1 MSRRKAHSEESSL
14 ELLLD
19 TMCNTFGGVMFI
31 AISLL
36 VIISVMTKDMPQQN
50 EETADMATL
59 QQEIESLQKIYADLL
74 KELQLK
80 AEQIKLRKSDK
91 TQEKYQE
98 LLMIMQLVK
107 ETKLKIEAAQLADK
121 TLTVSILKTNKILDE
136 LKKETASQEQELE
149 KIQKDL
155 LTAQEKLAKL
165 TENERNAVQLAFR
178 VMERSDRAP
187 FFLML
192 NKEMVYPVG
201 PWKSDGQKDQIDK
214 AVSVTNYQYQ
224 NSQVMSC
231 KINPGMGIPVLD
243 GEDFSSQFQAL
254 LSKIPPGRVPKF
266 FITPGS
272 ASTAYKMREIMKK
285 RNIYHGTVL
294 SPDDDT
300 PFMFKFTQQAKYE
313 Y

>member
-1 MSRRKAHSEESSL
+1 MSRRKASEESSL

-36 VIISVMTKDMPQQN
+36 VIISVMTQDMPQQD
-50 EETADMATL
+50 EEPADMATL

-98 LLMIMQLVK
+98 LLMLMQLVK
-107 ETKLKIEAAQLADK
+107 EIKLKIEATTLADK
-121 TLTVSILKTNKILDE
+121 TLTAAILKTDKLLAE
-136 LKKETASQEQELE
+136 LKKETAKQELE
-149 KIQKDL
+149 LEKLQQEL
-155 LTAQEKLAKL
+155 LNAREKLAKL
-165 TENERNAVQLAFR
+165 TENERNAVQLSFR

-187 FFLML
+187 FFIMM
-192 NKEMVYPVG
+192 NKELAYPIG
-201 PWKSDGQKDQIDK
+201 PWKSDGKKDNIDK
-214 AVSVTNYQYQ
+214 AVIVSSYQYQ

-243 GEDFSSQFQAL
+243 GEDFSSQFQSL
-254 LSKIPPGRVPKF
+254 LAKIPPGRVPKF
-266 FITPGS
+266 FIPPGS
-272 ASTAYKMREIMKK
+272 AATAYKMREIMKQ

-300 PFMFKFTQQAKYE
+300 PFMFKFTQKAEYE

>member
-1 MSRRKAHSEESSL
+1 MSKRQQSEESSL

-36 VIISVMTKDMPQQN
+36 VIISVMTKDIPQKN
-50 EETADMATL
+50 EEPTDMETL

-80 AEQIKLRKSDK
+80 AEQIKIRKSDK

-98 LLMIMQLVK
+98 LLMLMQLVK
-107 ETKLKIEAAQLADK
+107 ETKLKIEAAALADK
-121 TLTVSILKTNKILDE
+121 TLTVTVLKTAKLLEE
-136 LKKETASQEQELE
+136 LKKLAAVQEKELE
-149 KIQKDL
+149 ELQRKVL
-155 LTAQEKLAKL
+155 EAQEKLAKL
-165 TENERNAVQLAFR
+165 LEEERQAPQLAFR

-187 FFLML
+187 FFIMMH
-192 NKEMVYPVG
+192 KDMIYPVG
-201 PWKSDGQKDQIDK
+201 PWKSDGKADQIDK
-214 AVSVTNYQYQ
+214 AVKAVNYQYQ

-231 KINPGMGIPVLD
+231 TINPGAGIPVLS
-243 GEDFSSQFQAL
+243 GEDFSPEFQAF

-266 FITPGS
+266 HITPGS
-272 ASTAYKMREIMKK
+272 APTAYKMRELMKK

-294 SPDDDT
+294 APDDDT
-300 PFMFKFTQQAKYE
+300 PFMFKFTQKAEYE